1 MLNGEVTCYDKRSA
15 LQHVA
20 LHKPEIR
27 DMQANPLS
35 EGFELKQMIKCKKCQ
50 VTYLDWEV
58 DGEDRVTYTYGQKKA
73 HKGIIHGPETLH
85 GNHFGSFVAILVANH
100 DAKHDVKWW
109 RDGSLF
115 AEGDGLYII
124 WPDQSGTFKASV
136 GKGISAEYV
145 LRNNANT
152 TRKTAA
158 TQKRASSDTKPNSQ
172 NKRESL
178 PLLGPGDVTYNPAT
192 DEIGEG
198 CFGRVYRANMFGTK
212 VALKVCTISQRGVR
226 RGAANII
233 EGEVK
238 IHALLLHPNIVQLLG
253 CIKFPHAVG
262 PTDLLSIT
270 ATFLS
275 QSGKIVSNPKR
286 YHDEL
291 SGNALEEQIHGIY
304 FTLLLIQT
312 IYKLFFRNLINFP
325 RKHCESYEQFDV
337 YAIHMSVIFLISL
350 IFWSTSKMKL
360 PHRCRYYWGTQY
372 KLGHSYTL
380 PRNF

>member
-20 LHKPEIR
+20 LHKPDIR

-35 EGFELKQMIKCKKCQ
+35 EGFELKQMIKFKKCQ
-50 VTYLDWEV
+50 VTYLDWQV
-58 DGEDRVTYTYGQKKA
+58 DGEDWVAYTYGQKKA

-100 DAKHDVKWW
+100 DAKHNVKWW

-152 TRKTAA
+152 TRKTAV
-158 TQKRASSDTKPNSQ
+158 TQKRASSDGEPNSQ

-178 PLLGPGDVTYNPAT
+178 PLLEPGDVTYNPAT

-198 CFGRVYRANMFGTK
+198 CFGRVYQANMFGTK
-212 VALKVCTISQRGVR
+212 VALKVCTITQRDVR

-253 CIKFPHAVG
+253 CIKFHDIIRSFKITVQWNTFHDFLHASW
-262 PTDLLSIT
+262 DLMFNQLNI
-270 ATFLS
+270 L
-275 QSGKIVSNPKR
+275 
-286 YHDEL
+286 
-291 SGNALEEQIHGIY
+291 
-304 FTLLLIQT
+304 
-312 IYKLFFRNLINFP
+312 YK
-325 RKHCESYEQFDV
+325 
-337 YAIHMSVIFLISL
+337 
-350 IFWSTSKMKL
+350 
-360 PHRCRYYWGTQY
+360 
-372 KLGHSYTL
+372 HSPCSWNGEVNY
-380 PRNF
+380 